1 MADFSDQSRIRSK
14 SVPNITNN
22 TQEEDDIMEQPLKA
36 PPPLKIDSSVLKN
49 EILTNGIQVSA
60 VG

>member
-14 SVPNITNN
+14 SVPNITSN
-22 TQEEDDIMEQPLKA
+22 TQEEDDIMKT
-36 PPPLKIDSSVLKN
+36 PPPLKIDFSVLKN

-60 VG
+60 ME

>member
-14 SVPNITNN
+14 SVPNIISN
-22 TQEEDDIMEQPLKA
+22 TQEEDDIMKA
-36 PPPLKIDSSVLKN
+36 PPPLKIDFSVLKN

-60 VG
+60 MG